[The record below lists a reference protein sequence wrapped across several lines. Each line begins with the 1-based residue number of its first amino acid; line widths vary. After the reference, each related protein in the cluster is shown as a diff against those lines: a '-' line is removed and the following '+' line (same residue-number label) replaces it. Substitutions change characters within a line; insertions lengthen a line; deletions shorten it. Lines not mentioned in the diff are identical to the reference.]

1 MENALKAA
9 AWVRVNGW
17 KLANVGLLFLGLAV
31 LAILEAQAAK
41 YALESAAQK
50 DMWMT
55 PWGEAPSAAILSAGK
70 SIGFSLLAFFGM
82 MVAAHL
88 TTHERA
94 ASRSQA
100 MVARL
105 VALGCMTIPVGNL
118 ASYLA
123 LERQQKQ
130 WEVYVVSEAYKV
142 DKAIAEDPMAGSREK
157 LEVAHKLTP
166 PSTGNRDLP
175 DWLAAIFWHA
185 LVMWAAGVRF
195 APPMSDAER
204 AAAAAD
210 AKRERERTRRQE
222 RRKALKKQQQKQ
234 QAAGGSILAF
244 KRT

>member
-1 MENALKAA
+1 MENAKKVAVWLRA
-9 AWVRVNGW
+9 NQW
-17 KLANVGLLFLGLAV
+17 KVANAGLLVLGLLV

-41 YALESAAQK
+41 YALSSAAQK

-82 MVAAHL
+82 AVATHL
-88 TTHERA
+88 ATHERA

-100 MVARL
+100 FAARIVAI
-105 VALGCMTIPVGNL
+105 GCMTIPVGNL

-123 LERQQKQ
+123 LERQEKQ
-130 WEVYVVSEAYKV
+130 WEVYVSSPAYTADKELTQDYNADSRARLEA
-142 DKAIAEDPMAGSREK
+142 ARN
-157 LEVAHKLTP
+157 LTP
-166 PSTGNRDLP
+166 PSVGERDFP

-222 RRKALKKQQQKQ
+222 RRKAQKKQQQR
-234 QAAGGSILAF
+234 QASGPILAF